1 MYFYGKFCVF
11 YLQNQHK
18 NVIIVLYTLI
28 IGEFA
33 MAKQAE
39 LEKAISWILRG
50 NRFVVLLPE
59 FKNQVEKI
67 LNIRLKL
74 LKNRKYMVCNN

>member
-1 MYFYGKFCVF
+1 
-11 YLQNQHK
+11 LQNQHK